1 MSSAISAPTTLPLP
15 AEATGSRIARR
26 VDQWIVLATVGLVS
40 IGIIVVYSASAV
52 RAYQTTG
59 QSTAFLAKHLAAVG
73 LGVTLMIGAI
83 RVPVER
89 WSRHAYAL
97 LAVSVVLLLAV
108 WIPGAGRRVNGALRW
123 LAIGPATFQP
133 AELAKLAV
141 VVYLAHSL
149 AKKREMVRTF
159 SVGVLPHVAVT
170 ALIVGLIILQPDF
183 GTSVIIMATLGV
195 MLFVAGARIAYL
207 ILAGLA
213 ALPGAIYYISTKPH
227 AWERILVFINPE
239 AYRTNIG
246 YQVWES
252 LVSFGSGGAV
262 GAGLGQGQQKLYF
275 LPEAHTDFV
284 FAVVGEELGFVGVV
298 LVIGLFG
305 LLVFRGLRLAAR
317 AGCRLTM
324 FLSFGITAWI
334 GVQALINMMVVVA
347 LLPTKGLTLPL
358 VSFGR
363 SSIVVTLLA
372 IGLLLRISA
381 EEQTQQAPN
390 RRPAA

>member
-1 MSSAISAPTTLPLP
+1 MRLLSA
-15 AEATGSRIARR
+15 G
-26 VDQWIVLATVGLVS
+26 
-40 IGIIVVYSASAV
+40 
-52 RAYQTTG
+52 
-59 QSTAFLAKHLAAVG
+59 
-73 LGVTLMIGAI
+73 
-83 RVPVER
+83 
-89 WSRHAYAL
+89 WS
-97 LAVSVVLLLAV
+97 
-108 WIPGAGRRVNGALRW
+108 PGGGRGVNGALRW
-123 LAIGPATFQP
+123 IAIGPATFQP
-133 AELAKLAV
+133 AELTKLAV

-170 ALIVGLIILQPDF
+170 ALVVGLIILQPDF
-183 GTSVIIMATLGV
+183 GTSVIVMATLGM

-239 AYRTNIG
+239 AYRSNIG
-246 YQVWES
+246 YQIWES
-252 LVSFGSGGAV
+252 LVSFGSGGAA

-284 FAVVGEELGFVGVV
+284 FAVVGEEMGFVGALLV
-298 LVIGLFG
+298 LGLFG
-305 LLVFRGLRLAAR
+305 VLVFRGLRLAHR
-317 AGCRLTM
+317 ASCRLTM

-363 SSIVVTLLA
+363 SSVVVTLLA
-372 IGLLLRISA
+372 IGILLRISA
-381 EEQTQQAPN
+381 EEQTQQSAG
-390 RRPAA
+390 RGRAS